1 MKKIA
6 FIAALIPILLIAGN
20 IPDIYEYYPISGD
33 KFDIY
38 LVDKTTLRSY
48 NYETAVE
55 YDNSVII
62 KVLDKEQQAPSND
75 MEDNGAPEFIPWNLI
90 DVDGKTLKEVS
101 LEINKLYKDEFDID
115 TVYVT
120 IKHFSGMNNVAVSI
134 GSGKTNYVRFDWG
147 KTYRYYMNYVEARI
161 LATEPT
167 DIYVIHKNSKD
178 YDFVDLDDIAMP
190 QDQIFLYPSLINV
203 GGYVNMPSVY
213 PYAPGFT
220 IMDYIGL
227 AGGVA
232 QYGSLSKV
240 HVFDE
245 NGHKI
250 NRNEEIKP
258 GYSIS
263 VGKSFMGIMTDVSVI
278 VSILLGVYSVYSI
291 TTSLV
296 Q

>member
-1 MKKIA
+1 MKRLLLIL
-6 FIAALIPILLIAGN
+6 FIPILLFSAE
-20 IPDIYEYYPISGD
+20 IPDIYEYYPIPGD

-75 MEDNGAPEFIPWNLI
+75 MEDNGAPKFIPWNLI

-101 LEINKLYKDEFDID
+101 VEINKLYKDEFDID

-120 IKHFSGMNNVAVSI
+120 IKHFSGMNNIAVSI

-203 GGYVNMPSVY
+203 GGYVNMPGVY

-220 IMDYIGL
+220 KMDYIGL

-232 QYGSLSKV
+232 QYGTLSRV
-240 HVFDE
+240 YLYDQD
-245 NGHKI
+245 GHRVGI
-250 NRNEEIKP
+250 NNEIRP

-263 VGKSFMGIMTDVSVI
+263 VGRSFMGIMTDVSVI
-278 VSILLGVYSVYSI
+278 VSILLGIYSVYSI